1 MKMSYRHR
9 TIMVLMIVA
18 VSVFLCSCGI
28 PNYWSPSNTTVVR
41 KVSGVGEDE
50 VGFNVTVE
58 YYAGDD
64 GANAPNIGLLLL
76 YVYSDESYASTDSE
90 LVRNFNSTYRGSSST
105 GINGLSTIAAEN
117 NSPVWEFTV
126 SDVTY
131 GVYAFTDANGDAVK
145 AYRYNLDISSGTNI
159 NNSYVLKLADD
170 IERGV
175 ILYDAAD
182 ETTPIAQYGFG
193 LDSDTT
199 EKLTNSNYVH
209 VYAAV
214 SAQGNGY
221 SNLYWSS
228 LVHVGSFNL
237 QSLAG
242 I

>member
-41 KVSGVGEDE
+41 KVSGVGEDA
-50 VGFNVTVE
+50 VGFNVNVE

-64 GANAPNIGLLLL
+64 GDNAPNIGLLLL
-76 YVYSDESYASTDSE
+76 YIYSDEAYASTDSE
-90 LVRNFNSTYRGSSST
+90 LVKKFNSNYRGSSST
-105 GINGLSTIAAEN
+105 EINGISTITAEN
-117 NSPVWEFTV
+117 NEPIWEFTV
-126 SDVTY
+126 TDATY

-145 AYRYNLDISSGTNI
+145 AYKYNLDISSGTNI
-159 NNSYVLKLADD
+159 NSNYILKLADD
-170 IERGV
+170 IERGI
-175 ILYDAAD
+175 ILYDAAN
-182 ETTPIAQYGFG
+182 ETTPIAQYAFG
-193 LDSDTT
+193 LDSESF
-199 EKLTNSNYVH
+199 EKLKNSSYVH